1 MTRRPVILTVSG
13 GPRGDGCSAELL
25 RRFTEKLHA
34 VFTHYDAYR
43 ERFAPCTDCRFCRR
57 HEGCAMHDM
66 DGFYADFEA
75 ADGIVIASPVYN
87 MSFPAPMKAILDR
100 MQRYYS
106 ARFFLGKRPPIAKR
120 RPVALLLSA
129 GSPDE
134 DGAMIEKQL
143 GKIFT
148 VTNCELLCRVT
159 VKRQKIGNVSHGR
172 CLVVADTCLAHF
184 KHRAFAEH
192 AEHDPVS
199 VNDRNMRISFRKHFI
214 RDG

>member
-159 VKRQKIGNVSHGR
+159 VNNTDNGGSIGTAEGSI
-172 CLVVADTCLAHF
+172 AQEA
-184 KHRAFAEH
+184 AYFA
-192 AEHDPVS
+192 ALTGAITNSSQD
-199 VNDRNMRISFRKHFI
+199 F
-214 RDG
+214 